1 MFTGICL
8 YVYIYLYITYIT
20 WLHKTGYSLELYAY
34 ARGGA
39 RRSPQKKRIF
49 TMIEFTDQHLLI
61 FGIVLALSI
70 LFPDW
75 QWSKNLQA
83 FNAMFLGSYKGNV
96 TA

>member
-1 MFTGICL
+1 M
-8 YVYIYLYITYIT
+8 YVYTYVCMQQA

-34 ARGGA
+34 ARGA

>member
-1 MFTGICL
+1 
-8 YVYIYLYITYIT
+8 
-20 WLHKTGYSLELYAY
+20 
-34 ARGGA
+34 
-39 RRSPQKKRIF
+39 
-49 TMIEFTDQHLLI
+49 MIEITEQHTLLI
-61 FGIVLALSI
+61 GIVLALSI

>member
-1 MFTGICL
+1 MRIHH
-8 YVYIYLYITYIT
+8 IYITGGCT
-20 WLHKTGYSLELYAY
+20 KRVELYAY

>member
-1 MFTGICL
+1 MCIH
-8 YVYIYLYITYIT
+8 IYITGGPQNGFLARVY
-20 WLHKTGYSLELYAY
+20 Y
-34 ARGGA
+34 ARGRA

-49 TMIEFTDQHLLI
+49 TMIEFTDQHLLC
-61 FGIVLALSI
+61 FGLVLALSI

-83 FNAMFLGSYKGNV
+83 FNAMFLGIYKGNV

>member
-1 MFTGICL
+1 M
-8 YVYIYLYITYIT
+8 YVYTYIYVT
-20 WLHKTGYSLELYAY
+20 SVAAQNGLHSLELSY

>member
-1 MFTGICL
+1 MPVAAQNGFAR
-8 YVYIYLYITYIT
+8 V
-20 WLHKTGYSLELYAY
+20 Y
-34 ARGGA
+34 ARGRA

-49 TMIEFTDQHLLI
+49 TMIEFTDQHLLC
-61 FGIVLALSI
+61 FGLVLALSI

-75 QWSKNLQA
+75 QWSKHLQA

>member
-1 MFTGICL
+1 MT
-8 YVYIYLYITYIT
+8 YLVAAQ
-20 WLHKTGYSLELYAY
+20 TGYSLEFCTY

>member
-1 MFTGICL
+1 
-8 YVYIYLYITYIT
+8 
-20 WLHKTGYSLELYAY
+20 
-34 ARGGA
+34 
-39 RRSPQKKRIF
+39 
-49 TMIEFTDQHLLI
+49 MIEFTDQHLLI

>member
-1 MFTGICL
+1 M
-8 YVYIYLYITYIT
+8 YVYTYIYVYVT
-20 WLHKTGYSLELYAY
+20 SVAHKTGYSRELYAY